1 MSLSPATSRI
11 AATLALLLGTGPTLL
26 AQPMYKCGN
35 TYSQTPCAP
44 DAAAKRVYSGA
55 APAPAPGLSG
65 YALCAAAAPKATGS
79 PEPETA
85 RVRQI
90 GERRAEIIQFAGQGT
105 ATHRYD
111 LGVDAKT
118 RYGVYSGEVA
128 YACWVSE
135 DQRRILQ
142 FSAAR

>member
-1 MSLSPATSRI
+1 MRPSLAMPRII
-11 AATLALLLGTGPTLL
+11 AAVAIVLGTGPAAL

-44 DAAAKRVYSGA
+44 DATSKRVYSGA
-55 APAPAPGLSG
+55 APAAAPGLSG
-65 YALCAAAAPKATGS
+65 YALCAAAAPRATGS

-85 RVRQI
+85 RVRQL
-90 GERRAEIIQFAGQGT
+90 GERRAEVIQFAGQGT
-105 ATHRYD
+105 ASHRYD

-118 RYGVYSGEVA
+118 RYGVYSGEEP

-135 DQRRILQ
+135 DQRRILK
-142 FSAAR
+142 FSPAR